1 VADRIRAAPL
11 RTRFSSAAAGSWVL
25 TRPMRGSTTCVPSC
39 TRIAPVVNR
48 HDTRDWRRD
57 LNRGK
62 PILGPR
68 RWPALLPEYC
78 FNPRARASGPEL
90 YASLLFCGHHGA
102 ISSLFAF
109 HHRRSAGS
117 VHGTS
122 VS

>member
-1 VADRIRAAPL
+1 
-11 RTRFSSAAAGSWVL
+11 
-25 TRPMRGSTTCVPSC
+25 MPSC

-48 HDTRDWRRD
+48 HDTRDRRRD

-68 RWPALLPEYC
+68 RLPALLPEYC
-78 FNPRARASGPEL
+78 FNPRARASSPEL
-90 YASLLFCGHHGA
+90 YASLLFSGHHGA

-109 HHRRSAGS
+109 HHRRSADS

>member
-1 VADRIRAAPL
+1 MRAVLHADCAGGEPARYPRPAP
-11 RTRFSSAAAGSWVL
+11 G
-25 TRPMRGSTTCVPSC
+25 
-39 TRIAPVVNR
+39 
-48 HDTRDWRRD
+48 

-78 FNPRARASGPEL
+78 FNPRARASSPEL
-90 YASLLFCGHHGA
+90 YASLLFSGHHGA